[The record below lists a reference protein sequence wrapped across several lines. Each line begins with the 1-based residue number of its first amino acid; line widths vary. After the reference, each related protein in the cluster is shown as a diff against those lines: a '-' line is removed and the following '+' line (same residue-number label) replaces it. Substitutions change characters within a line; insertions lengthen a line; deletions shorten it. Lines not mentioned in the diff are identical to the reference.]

1 MNESILDTIKKM
13 LGLDAEYEAFDVDI
27 ISDINAVLMIL
38 EQLGVCESGFLV
50 TDRSQLWL
58 DLIGDNP
65 SLIAVKTYVYLK
77 VRLMFDPPTSS
88 FVADSINKQI
98 SELEWRL
105 LMQVEARPSEE
116 V

>member
-27 ISDINAVLMIL
+27 ISDINAVLMTL
-38 EQLGVCESGFLV
+38 EQLGVCKSGFLV

-65 SLIAVKTYVYLK
+65 NPIAVKSYIYLK

-88 FVADSINKQI
+88 FVADSISKQI

-105 LMQVEARPSEE
+105 LMQVEARLNEE